1 MLDYDEEGPMRHD
14 DPSTWPEV
22 VYEPLGKITLRGSL
36 AELWSYREV
45 AWSFGMRKIRT
56 RYKQA
61 AFGFLWAVVQPLAF
75 LALFMGFLGSGRNG
89 PGSYA
94 AGTFAAL
101 VAWQFVNSA
110 IAGAGSSLV
119 NEAGLLRKVFF
130 PRECVVLGGVGSF
143 LPDLL
148 INLVLLI
155 GFGWVFDARYSWNLL
170 LVVPILV
177 MVVGITTAFSIPLSA
192 LAVYYRDF
200 LYALPFIAQV
210 WFFGSPIAYSID
222 RVDTKWRGFYA
233 VVNPLVG
240 PMVALRRIVAAGAG
254 PDWGLLGLSTASFLV
269 LLGIGYRWFKSLER
283 EFAEVV

>member
-1 MLDYDEEGPMRHD
+1 MRDYDEAGPMRHD

-130 PRECVVLGGVGSF
+130 PRECVVLGV
-143 LPDLL
+143 PDERWGQR
-148 INLVLLI
+148 V
-155 GFGWVFDARYSWNLL
+155 VAV
-170 LVVPILV
+170 VVPRTPAPTLDELRDHV
-177 MVVGITTAFSIPLSA
+177 GATLDLWHADAATVATGSKFVVWYDGD
-192 LAVYYRDF
+192 VG
-200 LYALPFIAQV
+200 Q
-210 WFFGSPIAYSID
+210 G
-222 RVDTKWRGFYA
+222 
-233 VVNPLVG
+233 VVTS
-240 PMVALRRIVAAGAG
+240 MRMH
-254 PDWGLLGLSTASFLV
+254 S
-269 LLGIGYRWFKSLER
+269 
-283 EFAEVV
+283 